1 MIDERSQTVLFVD
14 NLRFSWKKNLEPLF
28 WFFRGDNNN
37 FEAVSVAS
45 KSPASSYRSNR
56 NHSEPASIQQLQ
68 QEHSASFND
77 IHNAS
82 QQQQQQQHQQNP
94 TTVTP
99 LSTRSHS
106 SMTISRDAPVPR
118 LCRVRAYEDQLGFT
132 VSGSKTTKGIF
143 KVNDV
148 TPNSPAA
155 HSGLMNGDYIIEI
168 SGRPVESMDYSDVV
182 TFIKEKKQ
190 EDDLQL
196 LVADSHTL
204 NWYKQKKIQIS
215 SRIVPKMQYIETLLK
230 KDLMAD
236 AVINPDQSKLTLFE
250 PRIFLSSFN
259 YIVYI

>member
-1 MIDERSQTVLFVD
+1 MLIFC
-14 NLRFSWKKNLEPLF
+14 FC
-28 WFFRGDNNN
+28 FRGDNNN

-68 QEHSASFND
+68 QEHSASSSD
-77 IHNAS
+77 MHNAS
-82 QQQQQQQHQQNP
+82 QQQQQHQQNP

-99 LSTRSHS
+99 LSTRSRS

-118 LCRVRAYEDQLGFT
+118 LCRVRAYEEQLGFT

-155 HSGLMNGDYIIEI
+155 HSGLTNGDYIIEI
-168 SGRPVESMDYSDVV
+168 SGRPVESMDYGDVV

-215 SRIVPKMQYIETLLK
+215 SQIVPRMQYIETLLK
-230 KDLMAD
+230 EDLMA
-236 AVINPDQSKLTLFE
+236 ASAINPDQSKLTLF
-250 PRIFLSSFN
+250 
-259 YIVYI
+259 